1 MIQRTRRE
9 FLNDIGTGAVVA
21 SVGTVMAADLGFSSA
36 FAEQG
41 PERLNFGSLESLVS
55 LMQETPPARL
65 MPIVA
70 DRLRRG
76 TELRTIVAAAALANA
91 RLAAALARL
100 PESLADDVID
110 ALAAARKNEESG
122 ERI

>member
-1 MIQRTRRE
+1 MRSNIPPLPDNAASLPPE
-9 FLNDIGTGAVVA
+9 ILWGEGYVVGFEAA
-21 SVGTVMAADLGFSSA
+21 S
-36 FAEQG
+36 
-41 PERLNFGSLESLVS
+41 
-55 LMQETPPARL
+55 
-65 MPIVA
+65 
-70 DRLRRG
+70 
-76 TELRTIVAAAALANA
+76 ALANA